1 LNGFTP
7 ERESEPVARSTGS
20 SRSLPLLRLLEHRY
34 PDLESEELYARIL
47 CGEVIVDGG
56 VIRDPKLPV
65 SSLAEL
71 RFSGFRPVSRGGEK
85 LATALDAFPV
95 LVKGKVFIDA
105 GCSTGGFTQCLLER
119 GASCVHAVDV
129 GYNLL
134 DYSLRND
141 PRVAVHE
148 RTNIMDFRDPDPVPQ
163 AAVADLSFRSIGG
176 AAGHILDL
184 TREGWMIAL
193 VKPQFEWKD
202 PPPDFSGVVS
212 RPEDRAQ
219 ILARVAEIL
228 SGQGL
233 GILGAVAS
241 AVPGRKGNQ
250 EYLFLLERRP
260 GMTVSRLLDE
270 LSLPAV

>member
-1 LNGFTP
+1 MG
-7 ERESEPVARSTGS
+7 RSSGS
-20 SRSLPLLRLLEHRY
+20 SRTLPLLRLLEQRY

-47 CGEVIVDGG
+47 CGEVAVDGG

-65 SSLAEL
+65 SPLAEL
-71 RFSGFRPVSRGGEK
+71 RFSGSRPVSRGGDK

-95 LVKGKVFIDA
+95 SVTGKIFIDA

-119 GASCVHAVDV
+119 GAAGVHAVDV

-141 PRVAVHE
+141 PRVTVHE

-184 TREGWMIAL
+184 TEEGWMIAL

-212 RPEDRAQ
+212 RPEDRAL

-250 EYLFLLERRP
+250 EYLFLLEKGP

-270 LSLPAV
+270 LSLPKV